1 MAIFPLAAID
11 CGYTDWS
18 ACSECSLACGG
29 GTRTFI
35 GTCVPLNGVGCS
47 ELGLTVKTESCNDQD
62 CREFFIT
69 PFFLLFFLRV
79 LGPDQKIEKP

>member
-29 GTRTFI
+29 GTRTFK
-35 GTCVPLNGVGCS
+35 GTCVPLNGVVCS
-47 ELGLTVKTESCNDQD
+47 ELELTVKTSNDEIL
-62 CREFFIT
+62 C
-69 PFFLLFFLRV
+69 LLKYVERLPLCGSRV
-79 LGPDQKIEKP
+79 SAFRLID